1 MGEDNRSD
9 EVSLLELFNVL
20 ARYKKLI
27 FGLPILGAISAAVFA
42 SYILHPTWEASAVL
56 EVGKVGQA
64 SQASQASQALVEPV
78 SNVVTRMMLPSFA
91 KGAINNTGIKTDELN
106 AMRGFYKTLK
116 VNQIK
121 GTELVEIK
129 LRGPSAEKA
138 NDIIQ
143 SVIANLQ
150 KTHTEMMVA
159 SVENNK
165 KQLQILAEDIKK
177 VGIEADLLRKKLLAT
192 HNWNAFDAALSATI
206 LKDKSAELRE
216 MIKRK
221 LALEEQLTPLHT
233 YTTRVVDEVYVSEGP
248 VSPNRPLIIGLAVLL
263 GLFGAIVFAFAHNAI
278 ASKSEK

>member
-1 MGEDNRSD
+1 MSEDNRSD

-20 ARYKKLI
+20 ARYKKLV
-27 FGLPILGAISAAVFA
+27 FGLPILGAISAAIFA
-42 SYILHPTWEASAVL
+42 SFILRPTWEASVVL
-56 EVGKVGQA
+56 EVGKVNQA
-64 SQASQASQALVEPV
+64 IVEPV
-78 SNVVTRMMLPSFA
+78 SNVITRMMLPSFA
-91 KGAINNTGIKTDELN
+91 KGAINISVTKTDELN
-106 AMRGFYKTLK
+106 ALKGFYKTLK
-116 VNQIK
+116 VTQVK
-121 GTELVEIK
+121 GSELVGVS

-150 KTHTEMMVA
+150 KTHTEMMAV
-159 SVENNK
+159 SVEKNI

-177 VGIEADLLRKKLLAT
+177 ASIETDLLRKKLFAT
-192 HNWNAFDAALSATI
+192 HNWNAFDATLSATL

-216 MIKRK
+216 MIQRK
-221 LALEEQLTPLHT
+221 LVLEEQLTPSRT

-248 VSPNRPLIIGLAVLL
+248 VSPNKPLIIGLAVLL

>member
-1 MGEDNRSD
+1 MSEDNRSD

-27 FGLPILGAISAAVFA
+27 FWLPILGAISAAIFA

-56 EVGKVGQA
+56 EVGKVN
-64 SQASQASQALVEPV
+64 QALVEPV
-78 SNVVTRMMLPSFA
+78 SNVMTRLMLPSFA
-91 KGAINNTGIKTDELN
+91 KGAINSSGIKTDELN
-106 AMRGFYKTLK
+106 AMKGFYKTIK
-116 VNQIK
+116 VTQVK
-121 GTELVEIK
+121 GTELVEVK
-129 LRGPSAEKA
+129 LRGPSAEKV

-143 SVIANLQ
+143 SIIANLQ
-150 KTHTEMMVA
+150 KMHTEMMAA
-159 SVENNK
+159 SIEKNK
-165 KQLQILAEDIKK
+165 KQLQVLAEDIKK
-177 VGIEADLLRKKLLAT
+177 ASIETDLLRKKLLAT
-192 HNWNAFDAALSATI
+192 HNWNAFDATLSATI

-216 MIKRK
+216 MIQRK
-221 LALEEQLTPLHT
+221 LALEEQLTTSRT